1 LPGRRPPTLS
11 TSVGRWLPDA
21 FPSLLVSVLSA
32 ALSGGD
38 GGSAAAPVGEA
49 SVARSRL
56 PRDPAKSVVALTIRG
71 GDARWM
77 PPRWADRPVLHVTQ
91 EAAYVERAARPRV
104 VLDLDRIRLV
114 SLARDEEA
122 DHAEAGFVGAVL
134 DHVPGTL
141 PVASGARIR
150 HPDDECAAVVE
161 TPQGTF
167 TAVGPWVAV
176 AWLGLVARWPDPGLP
191 GLPGLP
197 GQ

>member
-1 LPGRRPPTLS
+1 MPGRHAPTLR
-11 TSVGRWLPDA
+11 TSAGRWLPDA
-21 FPSLLVSVLSA
+21 FPSLLVTVLSA

-38 GGSAAAPVGEA
+38 GGGATAPIGEA

-56 PRDPAKSVVALTIRG
+56 PRDPAKAVVSLVVRG

-91 EAAYVERAARPRV
+91 DLAYVERAARPRI

-114 SLARDEEA
+114 SLARDVEA
-122 DHAEAGFVGAVL
+122 DHTEAGFVSAML

-141 PVASGARIR
+141 PVTPDVRIR
-150 HPDDECAAVVE
+150 HPDDECAAVIE

-176 AWLGLVARWPDPGLP
+176 AWLGLVARWPDPGH
-191 GLPGLP
+191 GD
-197 GQ
+197 Q